1 MKKTAFNRGFF
12 ARIKIFLLKK
22 ELPLSVKKGGALT
35 GAIARFAKQH
45 HAVFQKNNVVFK
57 NTSLQLIISQ

>member
-1 MKKTAFNRGFF
+1 MSFFNEKTAFNRGFF
-12 ARIKIFLLKK
+12 CPDKIFFVEK

-45 HAVFQKNNVVFK
+45 HAVFKKIMSF
-57 NTSLQLIISQ
+57 